1 MEDYKKI
8 IGNNISELR
17 KINKLTQSELAEKLN
32 YSDKAISRWE
42 RGDTMPSIEVLC
54 QICDLFNVDLRYL
67 VSKEDI
73 KEKQKF
79 SSKKLI
85 SNKVTIALL
94 AISLVWLIATCIY
107 VYSGLSTQSGL
118 WIIFLWAVPASAIL
132 GDVFNVIWGERK
144 YSIITRS
151 LFIWSLLTCFYV
163 QFLHLNIWLIFLL
176 GIPMEVCAILW
187 CELKKV
193 N

>member
-94 AISLVWLIATCIY
+94 AISLVWLVATCIY
-107 VYSGLSTQSGL
+107 VYSGLSTQSDL

-132 GDVFNVIWGERK
+132 GDVFNIIWGERK

-151 LFIWSLLTCFYV
+151 VFIWSLLTSFYV

-176 GIPMEVCAILW
+176 GIPMEVCVILW
-187 CELKKV
+187 CGLKKA

>member
-94 AISLVWLIATCIY
+94 AISLVWLVATCIY
-107 VYSGLSTQSGL
+107 VYSGLSTKADL
-118 WIIFLWAVPASAIL
+118 WIIFLWAVPVSAIL
-132 GDVFNVIWGERK
+132 GDVFNIIWGERK

-151 LFIWSLLTCFYV
+151 VFIWSLLTCFYV

-176 GIPMEVCAILW
+176 GIPMEVCVILW
-187 CELKKV
+187 CRLKKI

>member
-94 AISLVWLIATCIY
+94 AISLVWLVATCIY
-107 VYSGLSTQSGL
+107 VYSGLSTQSDL

-132 GDVFNVIWGERK
+132 GDVFNIIWGERK

-151 LFIWSLLTCFYV
+151 VFIWSLLTSFYV

-176 GIPMEVCAILW
+176 GIPMEVCIILW
-187 CELKKV
+187 CGLKKA

>member
-94 AISLVWLIATCIY
+94 AISLVWLVATCIY
-107 VYSGLSTQSGL
+107 VYSGLSTQSDL

-132 GDVFNVIWGERK
+132 GDVFNIIWGERK

-151 LFIWSLLTCFYV
+151 VFIWSLLTSFYV

-176 GIPMEVCAILW
+176 GIPIEVCVILW
-187 CELKKV
+187 CGLKKA

>member
-94 AISLVWLIATCIY
+94 AISLVWLVATCIY
-107 VYSGLSTQSGL
+107 VYSGLSTQSDL

-132 GDVFNVIWGERK
+132 GDVFNIIWGERK

-151 LFIWSLLTCFYV
+151 VFIWSLLTCFYV

-176 GIPMEVCAILW
+176 GVPMEVCVILW
-187 CELKKV
+187 CRLKKV